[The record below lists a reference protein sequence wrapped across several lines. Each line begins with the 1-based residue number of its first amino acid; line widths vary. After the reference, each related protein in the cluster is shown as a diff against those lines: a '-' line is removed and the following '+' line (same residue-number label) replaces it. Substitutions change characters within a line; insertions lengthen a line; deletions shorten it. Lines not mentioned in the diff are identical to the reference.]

1 MESNNITYQDLKNYK
16 YDLKRERSV
25 YFIQL
30 YKIIDLLLIKTTP
43 KFLHSWRVFI
53 YRMFGASIGEGVKI
67 SASAKLLYPWNI
79 TIGNH
84 CWIGDNVEL
93 YSVDKIIIGNNVAF
107 AHNIFVA
114 TAAHDVNKILF
125 PTIKKR
131 IVIKDEAWISSNV
144 FINMGVTLNKGVVV
158 GSASVVTKDLPE
170 GYICVGNPAKPLK
183 ERKTK

>member
-1 MESNNITYQDLKNYK
+1 MHSDNINYQDLKNYK

-30 YKIIDLLLIKTTP
+30 YRIVDLLFIKTTP
-43 KFLHSWRVFI
+43 KFLHSWRVLI
-53 YRMFGASIGEGVKI
+53 YKIFGANIGNGVKI

-79 TIGNH
+79 SIGNN

-125 PTIKKR
+125 PTIKKP
-131 IVIKDEAWISSNV
+131 VIINDDVWVSSNV
-144 FINMGVTLNKGVVV
+144 FINMGITLNKGVVV
-158 GSASVVTKDLPE
+158 GSASVVTKDLPH
-170 GYICVGNPAKPLK
+170 GYICAGNPAKLLK
-183 ERKTK
+183 KRIIK